1 MIITVASFKGGVGKT
16 TTSIH
21 LAAYLA
27 VKRGADRV
35 VLGDGDVNRSALSWA
50 DRGGARVPFL
60 VTDGDDVPDDYRH
73 LVIDTPARPTGI
85 ELFALAESSDLLV
98 IPTSITPFAMEAAI
112 ATLGDLA
119 TLPKGKYRVLL
130 TLMPPP
136 NRSRGKLARQALEN
150 AGLPLFKGSI
160 QNRTI
165 YQDAELEG
173 LPVNL
178 MRGEAAIAAWSDY
191 QAIGKE
197 IDKLLKG
204 HGK

>member
-21 LAAYLA
+21 MAAYLA
-27 VKRGADRV
+27 AKRGASRV

-50 DRGGARVPFL
+50 DRGGDRVPFL
-60 VTDGDDVPDDYRH
+60 VTDGDEVPDDYQH
-73 LVIDTPARPTGI
+73 LVIDTPARPTGS
-85 ELFALAESSDLLV
+85 ELVALAESSDILV

-112 ATLGDLA
+112 ATLGDLI

-136 NRSRGKLARQALEN
+136 NRSRGKVAQQALEK

-173 LPVNL
+173 LPVSL
-178 MRGEAAIAAWSDY
+178 MRGEAAVAAWSDY

-197 IDKLLKG
+197 IDKLLQGQK
-204 HGK
+204 K

>member
-1 MIITVASFKGGVGKT
+1 MIITVTSFKGGVGKT

-21 LAAYLA
+21 IAAYLA
-27 VKRGADRV
+27 AKRGGTRV

-50 DRGGARVPFL
+50 DRGGDRVPFL
-60 VTDGDDVPDDYRH
+60 VTDGDNLPDDYHH
-73 LVIDTPARPTGI
+73 LVIDTPARPTGA
-85 ELFALAESSDLLV
+85 ELIALAESSDLLV

-119 TLPKGKYRVLL
+119 SLPKQKYRMLL

-136 NRSRGKLARQALEN
+136 SRNRGKLARQALES

-173 LPVNL
+173 IPVNL
-178 MRGEAAIAAWSDY
+178 MRGEAAVAAWADY
-191 QAIGKE
+191 QMVGKE

-204 HGK
+204 RGK

>member
-21 LAAYLA
+21 IAAYLA
-27 VKRGADRV
+27 AKRGAGRV
-35 VLGDGDVNRSALSWA
+35 VLGDGDVNRSALSWSE
-50 DRGGARVPFL
+50 RGGERVPFL
-60 VTDGDDVPDDYRH
+60 VTDGDNVPDDYQH
-73 LVIDTPARPTGI
+73 LVIDTPARPTGA
-85 ELFALAESSDLLV
+85 ELVALAGSSDLLV

-112 ATLGDLA
+112 ATMGDLS
-119 TLPKGKYRVLL
+119 TLPKNKYRVLL
-130 TLMPPP
+130 TMMPPSS
-136 NRSRGKLARQALEN
+136 RSRGKSARQALES
-150 AGLPLFKGSI
+150 AGLPLFKGSV

-173 LPVNL
+173 VPVNL
-178 MRGEAAIAAWSDY
+178 MRGEVAKSAWLDY
-191 QAIGKE
+191 QEIGKE

>member
-21 LAAYLA
+21 MAAYLA
-27 VKRGADRV
+27 AKRGASRV

-50 DRGGARVPFL
+50 DRGGDRVPFL
-60 VTDGDDVPDDYRH
+60 VTDGDEVPDDYQH
-73 LVIDTPARPTGI
+73 LVIDTPARPTGS
-85 ELFALAESSDLLV
+85 ELVALAESSDILV

-112 ATLGDLA
+112 ATLGDLI

-136 NRSRGKLARQALEN
+136 NRSRGKVARQALEK
-150 AGLPLFKGSI
+150 AGMPLFKGSI

-173 LPVNL
+173 LPVSL
-178 MRGEAAIAAWSDY
+178 MRGEAAVAAWSDY

-197 IDKLLKG
+197 IDKLLQGQK
-204 HGK
+204 K